1 MKLVLGLD
9 APWSKQRLA
18 PIGKYAILSKGTV
31 GAEQA
36 SVDNFLKSTSTAKIC
51 TFTFSFFSPKG
62 YGLVGSHWVNT
73 LLLGYGVDRWSPG
86 GFSAVDLWWVFRYQT
101 LSWKMWKMR
110 SWVVF
115 CYGIKAFFIKLL
127 IIYTM
132 YFRILPVLPCV
143 VLGMVVVVVVLR
155 GQL

>member
-9 APWSKQRLA
+9 APWSKQKLA
-18 PIGKYAILSKGTV
+18 PVGKYDFCQKAQFVRNKPV
-31 GAEQA
+31 
-36 SVDNFLKSTSTAKIC
+36 STIFFESASTAKIC

-73 LLLGYGVDRWSPG
+73 LLLGYGVDRWSLG
-86 GFSAVDLWWVFRYQT
+86 GFPAVDLWWVFRYQT

-115 CYGIKAFFIKLL
+115 CHGIKAFFIELL
-127 IIYTM
+127 IIFTM

-143 VLGMVVVVVVLR
+143 VWGMTVVVVVR
-155 GQL
+155 G